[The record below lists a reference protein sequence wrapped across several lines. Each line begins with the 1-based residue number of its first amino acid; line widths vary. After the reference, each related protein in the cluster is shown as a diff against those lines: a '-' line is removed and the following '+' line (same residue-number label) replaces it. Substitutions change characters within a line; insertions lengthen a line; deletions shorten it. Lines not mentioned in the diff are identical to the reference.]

1 MKICHFT
8 PFFIRV
14 SAYPR
19 IQKLIYLL
27 LAFVLVG
34 CGGTAVSPQS
44 TDASLVSL
52 LSEPDPGAYELALL
66 PDNIEF
72 PRDLGEHP
80 GYQTEWWYY
89 TGIVAT
95 ENGRQ
100 FGYQFTI
107 FRRALTPLSEFEE
120 TLDNLAESSE
130 WRTNQ
135 LYLAHFTISDIANSD
150 FYKAERFS
158 RGSLGLAGAQSIPY
172 RVWLEDWQVYETGP
186 ESVRITAQTDEMA
199 LDVTLRQ
206 TIPPVL
212 HGDGGL
218 SQKGPERGNAS
229 YYYSIV
235 QQATEGTV
243 TVQGEQFAVTGLS
256 WKDHEYSTS
265 VLSPGAIGW
274 DWFSLQFDNGTALM
288 LFQIRNEDGSVEPF
302 SSGSFIDADGSVTP
316 LSHEQ
321 WQLTVLDTWT
331 SPQSGATYPAGWRLT
346 IPELGLDLTGQPL
359 MANQELTVSTV
370 YWEGAVAFEG
380 MVGESAVRAQGYVEM
395 TGYAGSMEGRL

>member
-1 MKICHFT
+1 MKKVWL
-8 PFFIRV
+8 V
-14 SAYPR
+14 S
-19 IQKLIYLL
+19 LILLL
-27 LAFVLVG
+27 LAG
-34 CGGTAVSPQS
+34 CTGSAPTSEV

-52 LSEPDPGAYELALL
+52 LSEPDPGAYKLALR
-66 PDNIEF
+66 PNNIEF

-80 GYQTEWWYY
+80 AYQTEWWYY
-89 TGIVAT
+89 TGIVTA

-107 FRRALTPLSEFEE
+107 FRRALSPLSEFEAILDQLDE
-120 TLDNLAESSE
+120 TSE

-206 TIPPVL
+206 TIPPIL

-218 SQKGPERGNAS
+218 SQKGPEVGNAS

-243 TVQGEQFAVTGLS
+243 TIGDDQFAVTGLS

-302 SSGSFIDADGSVTP
+302 SSGSFIDTDGSVTP

-331 SPQSGATYPAGWRLT
+331 SPDSGATYPAGWHLT

-380 MVGESAVRAQGYVEM
+380 SVGNTAVRGQGYVEM

>member
-1 MKICHFT
+1 MKKVWLV
-8 PFFIRV
+8 P
-14 SAYPR
+14 
-19 IQKLIYLL
+19 LMLL
-27 LAFVLVG
+27 LLLG
-34 CGGTAVSPQS
+34 CTSAAPASQV

-52 LSEPDPGAYELALL
+52 LSEQDPGAYEQALL
-66 PDNIEF
+66 PNNIEF

-80 GYQTEWWYY
+80 GFQTEWWYY
-89 TGIVAT
+89 TGIVVT
-95 ENGRQ
+95 GNGRQ

-107 FRRALTPLSEFEE
+107 FRRALSPLPEFEA
-120 TLDNLAESSE
+120 TLDQLDETSE

-158 RGSLGLAGAQSIPY
+158 RGSLGLAGAQSVPY

-186 ESVRITAQTDEMA
+186 DSVRITAHTDEMA
-199 LDVTLRQ
+199 LDVILRQ

-218 SQKGPERGNAS
+218 SQKGPEVGNAS
-229 YYYSIV
+229 YYYSVV
-235 QQATEGTV
+235 QQETEGTV
-243 TVQGEQFAVTGLS
+243 TIRGEQFAVTGLS

-265 VLSPGAIGW
+265 VLSQGAIGW

-288 LFQIRNEDGSVEPF
+288 LFQIRNEDGSIEPF
-302 SSGSFIDADGSVTP
+302 SSGSFIGTDGSVTP

-331 SPQSGATYPAGWRLT
+331 SPQSGATYPAGWRLE

-359 MANQELTVSTV
+359 MPNQELAVSTV

-380 MVGESAVRAQGYVEM
+380 VLNDTAVRAQGYVEM

>member
-1 MKICHFT
+1 MNTKYITWFVL
-8 PFFIRV
+8 PV
-14 SAYPR
+14 LS
-19 IQKLIYLL
+19 LL
-27 LAFVLVG
+27 LVVG
-34 CGGTAVSPQS
+34 CSRASARQPA
-44 TDASLVSL
+44 DASLVSL
-52 LSEPDPGAYELALL
+52 LSEPDPGAYEQALL
-66 PDNIEF
+66 PNNIEF

-89 TGIVAT
+89 TGIVQA

-107 FRRALTPLSEFEE
+107 FRRALSPLPEFEATLNQLDE
-120 TLDNLAESSE
+120 TSE

-135 LYLAHFTISDIANSD
+135 LYLAHFTISDIANSE

-158 RGSLGLAGAQSIPY
+158 RGSLGLAGAQSVPY

-186 ESVRITAQTDEMA
+186 DSVRITAHTGDMA

-218 SQKGPERGNAS
+218 SQKGPEVGNAS

-243 TVQGEQFAVTGLS
+243 TIGDEPFAVTGLS

-265 VLSPGAIGW
+265 VLSQGAIGW

-288 LFQIRNEDGSVEPF
+288 LFQIRNEDGSIEPF
-302 SSGSFIDADGSVTP
+302 SSGSFIDTDGSVTL

-321 WQLTVLDTWT
+321 WELTVLDTWT
-331 SPQSGATYPAGWRLT
+331 SPDSGATYPAGWRLE
-346 IPELGLDLTGQPL
+346 IPDLDLRLEGRPL
-359 MANQELTVSTV
+359 MPNQELTVSTV
-370 YWEGAVAFEG
+370 YWEGAVGFEG
-380 MVGESAVRAQGYVEM
+380 MLGDTAVRAQGYVEM